1 MAGDWIKFETC
12 THDKSEVWAIA
23 ATLGIDADAVVG
35 KLLRV
40 WAWFD
45 EHTSEGNADT
55 VTSSVTKT
63 LLDRLVG
70 VNGFCNAMVQ
80 VGWMLDDATS
90 LSLPKFDRHNGKTA
104 KTRCLTARRVADH
117 KRKGNAVVT
126 PNALPREDRDRDSN
140 TLSLYDEPSLV
151 SKLPDWAA
159 PDWVRWMDLVFQK
172 TGKRMPAVQQE
183 AVAMEILRRGPD
195 RGLADLQFTIKVGAK
210 TLQDASNDYTKPKA
224 PAAAGVGPRGKKEVS
239 F

>member
-80 VGWMLDDATS
+80 TT
-90 LSLPKFDRHNGKTA
+90 PPPC
-104 KTRCLTARRVADH
+104 RCRSSTDTTERL
-117 KRKGNAVVT
+117 
-126 PNALPREDRDRDSN
+126 
-140 TLSLYDEPSLV
+140 
-151 SKLPDWAA
+151 
-159 PDWVRWMDLVFQK
+159 QK
-172 TGKRMPAVQQE
+172 H
-183 AVAMEILRRGPD
+183 
-195 RGLADLQFTIKVGAK
+195 
-210 TLQDASNDYTKPKA
+210 
-224 PAAAGVGPRGKKEVS
+224 GV
-239 F
+239 